1 MSGIESS
8 GKARARDPKTG
19 RFVKQSISEEL
30 ERITEEEL
38 TEKEKNTAIEKIKED
53 LDDNEETMKVYEA
66 TIEMLQRQLKIEEMK
81 SGSVGAQYASQER
94 TRKLLEEELTEQLDE
109 LRIFK
114 RKNPIL
120 ATGLDLDFK
129 VGKPEEYDGTPEKL
143 QAFIS
148 QCELVFATQTKK
160 FADPRAKILYLFSYC
175 TKGSALAWR
184 ETLSLD
190 QAAFLKDLTEDA
202 TKNGKE
208 VWDTFIDQMKKTFM
222 SVTLKIESQSKIMK
236 LRQGNRRVEEYNNEF
251 KMLAHTAEVD
261 KTAQLMFY
269 KQGLKQ
275 PIKSKIYESGDIPTD
290 LTTWMKRA
298 IAIDIGWRESQL
310 DRPPSTFPNQN
321 RPRNRTMVTQTR
333 PRLSDEEYE
342 KRKKERLC
350 FKCGKPGHMSKS
362 CYVKNR
368 TIKEEEIEEEGK
380 EIEESSFQ

>member
-1 MSGIESS
+1 
-8 GKARARDPKTG
+8 
-19 RFVKQSISEEL
+19 
-30 ERITEEEL
+30 
-38 TEKEKNTAIEKIKED
+38 
-53 LDDNEETMKVYEA
+53 MKVYEA

-81 SGSVGAQYASQER
+81 SGSVGAQYASEER
-94 TRKLLEEELTEQLDE
+94 TRKLLAEELTEQINE

-148 QCELVFATQTKK
+148 QCKLVFATQTKK
-160 FADPRAKILYLFSYC
+160 FSDPRAKILYLFSYC

-184 ETLSLD
+184 ETLAID
-190 QAAFLKDLTEDA
+190 QATFLKELTEES

-208 VWDTFIDQMKKTFM
+208 VWGTFTDQMKKTFM
-222 SVTLKIESQSKIMK
+222 SVTLKIESQTKIMRLK
-236 LRQGNRRVEEYNNEF
+236 QGNRRVEEYNNEF

-261 KTAQLMFY
+261 KMAQLMFY

-275 PIKSKIYESGDIPTD
+275 LIKSKIYESGDIPTD

-298 IAIDIGWRESQL
+298 IAIDIGWSESQL
-310 DRPPSTFPNQN
+310 DQPLPSFTNQN
-321 RPRNRTMVTQTR
+321 RPRNRAMVTQNR
-333 PRLSDEEYE
+333 PRLSDEEFE
-342 KRKKERLC
+342 KRKKDRLC

-362 CYVKNR
+362 CYVKNHI
-368 TIKEEEIEEEGK
+368 IKEEEIEGEEK
-380 EIEESSFQ
+380 EMEESSFQ

>member
-1 MSGIESS
+1 
-8 GKARARDPKTG
+8 
-19 RFVKQSISEEL
+19 
-30 ERITEEEL
+30 
-38 TEKEKNTAIEKIKED
+38 
-53 LDDNEETMKVYEA
+53 
-66 TIEMLQRQLKIEEMK
+66 
-81 SGSVGAQYASQER
+81 
-94 TRKLLEEELTEQLDE
+94 
-109 LRIFK
+109 
-114 RKNPIL
+114 
-120 ATGLDLDFK
+120 
-129 VGKPEEYDGTPEKL
+129 
-143 QAFIS
+143 
-148 QCELVFATQTKK
+148 
-160 FADPRAKILYLFSYC
+160 
-175 TKGSALAWR
+175 
-184 ETLSLD
+184 
-190 QAAFLKDLTEDA
+190 
-202 TKNGKE
+202 
-208 VWDTFIDQMKKTFM
+208 M

-333 PRLSDEEYE
+333 PRLSDEEFE